1 MLLLSAPGADV
12 VRPAATASKLGA
24 GDSLTAFFFCNMTKA
39 VDSIEGRKL
48 YVPGFES
55 AVLNKEVGTEY

>member
-1 MLLLSAPGADV
+1 
-12 VRPAATASKLGA
+12 
-24 GDSLTAFFFCNMTKA
+24 MTKA